1 MNSHNP
7 FNTGGDGG
15 CTNDFR
21 SADQL
26 VDRIIGDAYHV
37 VKEVYLALGNLTYI
51 YNYLQKYGLIITV
64 DSEDAIKDIPL
75 SIGKFA
81 RVYNKSDS
89 AGYYFTDYL
98 YVEDDRTGIIPN
110 DSTATGS
117 WISTKSTGSNASFVR
132 IWKYRAVADGETII
146 QLPTDVPI
154 VAVQTIYVQGI
165 RQDVGEGFI
174 YNEGNATLTLADE
187 LEVGNLVTVIM
198 GISDLDMDIDVFEVL
213 KNADGASNIGTS
225 AGITVEEAL
234 SANNANAREQWRRQL
249 SDAGFSLVDGS
260 FEQGAEV
267 GTPLDAVWY
276 MAEGQ
281 CYIWGGDLPKTV
293 PAKSTPQSTGGIS
306 NSAWKSLQSQTTLTA
321 LAKVNGLQKIGRA
334 NTAAALRA
342 YEPATSGEVLLADI
356 NGLDYWYYDDTDTT
370 TPDNGYFCV
379 VTADGKRWRRN
390 NSKDYIDLS
399 WLGLKPGV
407 DVQPY
412 WQAAIDIIHTAALAQ
427 LSIYDLPYIRVQGG
441 TYLLS
446 GTVTTPPYI
455 STVFTKDTK
464 LVADALVDGT
474 HEAAVVIYCNDAV
487 NLYDNNRSSSF
498 PKTIT
503 CSAGKIR
510 LVREGSRATTNPIG
524 LYTKGATSTAH
535 AINMRISDL
544 EVYGAFRAGH
554 GNTATRTWLM
564 RFDNCQFNGFYGIA
578 YYGTN
583 IDSGERIT
591 YNNCVISGGYN
602 DATTKA
608 IYMETS
614 GINIHLLS
622 CSIDFTG
629 GDIIYLT
636 PSAKWCNIEVED
648 SHIESWNGYLVNAE
662 STSNVARFVTF
673 RGTNLLPTGSLGY
686 AQSLSRKL
694 LKGAACKVLFD
705 DCFISWTVYP
715 YDSYDSIIETG
726 STLTVRARN
735 HKDLALGL
743 HPFTT
748 DNRLLRVYN
757 FTSEVVGNVL
767 TSNTATTTTTT
778 VRKYGSSF
786 SSVTVVIVALDN
798 SLIDTTLGSGT
809 TNTLQLTW
817 GSGGYAYIEAVEK
830 VRVTPGCDYGMKATV
845 IMPDLTSKLNLA
857 PAIAWYDENDNLIA
871 KTEVFYSD
879 MNQIVNQSISGVAA
893 YPSRANKRVACRTSS
908 VKAPAGAA
916 YARGVMQ
923 LTNGTAG
930 SVYYLTDYNLFISPT
945 N

>member
-1 MNSHNP
+1 MGYFQMTRNIEEIFGGVVVAPHQIP
-7 FNTGGDGG
+7 FTYTSTNGGETFLSLPFYPITGFVTINGGVQVPLDNFEIDRNTLNLGRELEPGDVVFCLFDKIMSPQDASNHAIRIYKFFSVGGE
-15 CTNDFR
+15 TEFTPDFT
-21 SADQL
+21 
-26 VDRIIGDAYHV
+26 AYGV
-37 VKEVYLALGNLTYI
+37 QSLYI
-51 YNYLQKYGLIITV
+51 NGKYQIAGEDYNYFKQSGKVVLNSPLVAGVWVSAEMSVKQNIPALAGNNGA
-64 DSEDAIKDIPL
+64 SE
-75 SIGKFA
+75 IG
-81 RVYNKSDS
+81 
-89 AGYYFTDYL
+89 T
-98 YVEDDRTGIIPN
+98 T
-110 DSTATGS
+110 T
-117 WISTKSTGSNASFVR
+117 
-132 IWKYRAVADGETII
+132 GET
-146 QLPTDVPI
+146 
-154 VAVQTIYVQGI
+154 VQQVIDRNY
-165 RQDVGEGFI
+165 
-174 YNEGNATLTLADE
+174 A
-187 LEVGNLVTVIM
+187 NL
-198 GISDLDMDIDVFEVL
+198 
-213 KNADGASNIGTS
+213 
-225 AGITVEEAL
+225 
-234 SANNANAREQWRRQL
+234 REHWRRQIVDIGL
-249 SDAGFSLVDGS
+249 NLVDGS
-260 FEQGAEV
+260 FEEGATV
-267 GTPLDAVWY
+267 STSTDAIWY

-281 CYIWGGDLPKTV
+281 CYTWGGDLPKTV

-306 NSAWKSLQSQTTLTA
+306 NSAWKSLQSQTTLTV

-342 YEPATSGEVLLADI
+342 YEPATSREVLLADI
-356 NGLDYWYYDDTDTT
+356 NGLDHWYYDDTDTT

-379 VTADGKRWRRN
+379 VTAGGKRWRRN
-390 NSKDYIDLS
+390 NSSDYIDLS
-399 WLGLKPGV
+399 WLGLKPGM
-407 DVQPY
+407 DIKPY
-412 WQAAIDIIHTAALAQ
+412 WQAAIDIIHNAAILKS
-427 LSIYDLPYIRVQGG
+427 SIYDLPYIKAQGG
-441 TYLLS
+441 NYLLS

-474 HEAAVVIYCNDAV
+474 HEAAIIVYCADAV

-498 PKTIT
+498 PKTIM
-503 CSAGKIR
+503 CSSGKVR
-510 LVREGSRATTNPIG
+510 LVRAGTRATTNPIG

-544 EVYGAFRAGH
+544 EVYGAFLAGH

-583 IDSGERIT
+583 TDSGERIT

-636 PSAKWCNIEVED
+636 ATAKWFNIEVED

-662 STSNVARFVTF
+662 STSDVARFVTF
-673 RGTNLLPTGSLGY
+673 RGTNLLPTGTLGY
-686 AQSLSRKL
+686 SQSLSRKL

-705 DCFISWTVYP
+705 DCFVSWTVYP
-715 YDSYDSIIETG
+715 YDSYDSILETG
-726 STLTVRARN
+726 STITIRARN

-743 HPFTT
+743 HPFTV
-748 DNRLLRVYN
+748 DNRLLRVYD
-757 FTSEVVGNVL
+757 FTTEAAGNVL
-767 TSNTATTTTTT
+767 TSSTSTTTTTT
-778 VRKYGSSF
+778 VRKYGNSF
-786 SSVTVVIVALDN
+786 ANVTASIVARDN
-798 SLIDTTLGSGT
+798 ALIDTTLGSGT

-817 GSGGYAYIEAVEK
+817 GSGGYAYIETVEK
-830 VRVTPGCDYGMKATV
+830 VRVTPSRDYGMKATV

-857 PAIAWYDENDNLIA
+857 PAIAWYDENDNLIS
-871 KTEVFYSD
+871 KTEVYYSD
-879 MNQIVNQSISGVAA
+879 MNQIVNQSITGAAA

-923 LTNGTAG
+923 LTSGTTG